1 MTNNQHVLL
10 ARQPIYNSKLEIHAY
25 ELLFRSNNLRD
36 DAQFTCGDK
45 ATSQVLLNA
54 FGELGLKSI
63 CGEHQAYINF
73 TKNLI
78 LELPPFDPSQFVIEI
93 LEDIDVDDT
102 LINAL
107 KLAKKKGACLALD
120 DFILNHNSAP
130 LLHMVDIVKIDV
142 LALSKKHIER
152 FAKAFIP
159 RGITLLAEKI
169 ETHEMF
175 DFCKSLGFT
184 LFQGY
189 FLSKPQNIE
198 GQAIPENKAIILKML
213 KEVQDT
219 NITASKLAETIG
231 QDPQISYKLLKLVN
245 SAAFTRLE
253 TCTSLQQAIALLGL
267 NQLKSWVTLIA
278 LGNMEEKPKALHQNS
293 LERAILCQML
303 GEKIG
308 EHSIYD
314 YYTVGL
320 FSLLDAYFDRP
331 LLGIIKSLN
340 LPDYMVKAIL
350 NEKGGLG
357 LALHTAKC
365 FQRGKLDELNIEAL
379 EKHSLDI
386 ELINELY
393 KQCIIETNSQSD
405 DLLN

>member
-1 MTNNQHVLL
+1 MNQQQVLL

-25 ELLFRSNNLRD
+25 ELLFRNNPLRNN
-36 DAQFTCGDK
+36 AEFTCGDK

-54 FGELGLKSI
+54 FGELGLESI
-63 CGEHQAYINF
+63 CGDHEAYINF

-78 LELPPFDPSQFVIEI
+78 LDLPPFDPSRFVIEI

-107 KLAKKKGACLALD
+107 QLAKQRGAKLALD

-130 LLHMVDIVKIDV
+130 LLHLVDIVKIDV
-142 LALSKKHIER
+142 LALSEKHIER

-159 RGITLLAEKI
+159 RGIILLAEKI
-169 ETHEMF
+169 ETHEMYE
-175 DFCKSLGFT
+175 FCKSLGFT

-198 GQAIPENKAIILKML
+198 GQAIPENKAIVLKL
-213 KEVQDT
+213 LAEVQDDYI
-219 NITASKLAETIG
+219 NAAQLADTIG

-253 TCTSLQQAIALLGL
+253 ACSSLQQAIALLGL
-267 NQLKSWVTLIA
+267 NQLKSWVSLIA
-278 LGNMEEKPKALHQNS
+278 LGNMEDKPKALHQAS
-293 LERAILCQML
+293 LERAVLCQTL
-303 GEKIG
+303 GGIIG

-350 NEKGGLG
+350 NDHGGLG

-365 FQRGKLDELNIEAL
+365 YQKGRLDELKIDQLAKYNLSIE
-379 EKHSLDI
+379 S
-386 ELINELY
+386 INELY
-393 KQCIIETNSQSD
+393 KSCIMESD
-405 DLLN
+405 AQAHDIL